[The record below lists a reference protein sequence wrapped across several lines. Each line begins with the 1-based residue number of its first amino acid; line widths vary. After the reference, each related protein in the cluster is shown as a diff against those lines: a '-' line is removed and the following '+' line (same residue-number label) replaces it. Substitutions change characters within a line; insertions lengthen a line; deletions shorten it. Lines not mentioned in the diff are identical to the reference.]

1 MRVCS
6 AVCVDM
12 IMWLQVRVHVWQDQR
27 TISSVFCFFQ
37 EPFPLLFESRLL
49 IALALAHMA
58 GLAGKQPPIPTSRDL
73 PVPVYLIIGLQT
85 SRGTS
90 SFKKKNTH

>member
-1 MRVCS
+1 M
-6 AVCVDM
+6 
-12 IMWLQVRVHVWQDQR
+12 
-27 TISSVFCFFQ
+27 
-37 EPFPLLFESRLL
+37 LFESRLL

-85 SRGTS
+85 SLGTS
-90 SFKKKNTH
+90 SFKKKYTLRMKLGCSFLHSLSHLLTPGNTLSTLF